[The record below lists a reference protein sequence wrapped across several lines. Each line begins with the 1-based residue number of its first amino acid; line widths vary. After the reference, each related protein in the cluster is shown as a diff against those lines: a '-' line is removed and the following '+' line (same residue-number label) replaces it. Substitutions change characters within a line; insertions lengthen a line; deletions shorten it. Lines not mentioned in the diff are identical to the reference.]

1 MIEIDKFYI
10 AAGLLPPKE
19 WEVQRH
25 AAFRESLFSKIP
37 DFLGNADFDIPN
49 ISRNTGRTTRIL
61 IEALHAE
68 WYGYDTVIVFK
79 SVVEQ
84 YFAKYRYE
92 TLKKGILANIG
103 PALKY
108 GRVTMVTRTL
118 SSQYEGCKVVW
129 DYTK

>member
-1 MIEIDKFYI
+1 MIEIDKFYA

-19 WEVQRH
+19 WEVQRL
-25 AAFRESLFSKIP
+25 AAFREALFAKIP
-37 DFLGNADFDIPN
+37 EFLQNVDFDIPN
-49 ISRNTGRTTRIL
+49 ISRNTGRTTSIL

-92 TLKKGILANIG
+92 TLKKSILANIG

>member
-1 MIEIDKFYI
+1 MIEIDKFYT
-10 AAGLLPPKE
+10 AAGLLPPQE
-19 WEVQRH
+19 WEVQRL
-25 AAFRESLFSKIP
+25 AAFRSELFSKIP
-37 DFLGNADFDIPN
+37 DFINNEDFSSPN
-49 ISRNTGRTTRIL
+49 ISRNTGRTTKIL

-92 TLKKGILANIG
+92 TFKKSILANIG
-103 PALKY
+103 PALNY
-108 GRVTMVTRTL
+108 GRVSMVTRTL